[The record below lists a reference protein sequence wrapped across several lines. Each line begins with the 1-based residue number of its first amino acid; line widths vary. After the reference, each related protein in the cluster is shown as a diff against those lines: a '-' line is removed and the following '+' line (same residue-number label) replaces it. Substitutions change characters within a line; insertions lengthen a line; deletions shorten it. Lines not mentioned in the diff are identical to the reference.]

1 MKKVVCFHGGAKYFF
16 WNIGV
21 IQYLVEHEIFLPCQ
35 DLFVGMSAGALCA
48 VLTICQ
54 IPSEKILSSVETICQ
69 KYNVFHRPWG
79 LFGIWSS
86 MIEEWLND
94 LLPED
99 AHERCNHKVHIILS
113 CVSLSQPKYTVSS
126 FENRDDLIQ
135 CLLATIHIPFFMD
148 YFPVR
153 SYRGHW
159 CWDCAIL
166 SSNGDYEIF
175 GKENEYSYHHLDYL
189 QDKNLHSSYLF
200 ALQTSPL
207 QELENLK
214 TCGYMYAKQKYFH
227 LIK

>member
-16 WNIGV
+16 WNIGA

-54 IPSEKILSSVETICQ
+54 IPPEHILSSVDTICQ

-86 MIEEWLND
+86 MIEEWLEE

-99 AHERCNHKVHIILS
+99 AHELCNYKVHIILS
-113 CVSLSQPKYTVSS
+113 CLSLSRPKYTVST
-126 FENRDDLIQ
+126 FENRHDLIQ

-148 YFPVR
+148 YFPFR
-153 SYRGHW
+153 SYRGHL
-159 CWDCAIL
+159 CFDGAVFL
-166 SSNGDYEIF
+166 PNESYEIF
-175 GKENEYSYHHLDYL
+175 GKEKEYFYYHLHYL
-189 QDKNLHSSYLF
+189 QDKNLQSSYRF
-200 ALQTSPL
+200 ALQTSSL
-207 QELENLK
+207 QELEKLRI
-214 TCGYMYAKQKYFH
+214 CGYMYAKQNIF
-227 LIK
+227 I